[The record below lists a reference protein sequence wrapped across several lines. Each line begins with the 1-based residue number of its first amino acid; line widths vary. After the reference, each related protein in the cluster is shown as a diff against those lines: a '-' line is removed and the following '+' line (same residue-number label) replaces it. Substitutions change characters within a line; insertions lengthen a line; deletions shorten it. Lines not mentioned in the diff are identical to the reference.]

1 MPCCQQINCVF
12 CVGWGGILTCLTGQ
26 FGGVRYF
33 FFFLFPFLA
42 VLRSNTLI
50 LLYKII
56 KDFIFSQA
64 RCLQILSTMGVT
76 SVCFVIL
83 LCLLGCFILY
93 PVMLLFQSSLSIIQQ
108 HLAFHFS
115 FIYSHLGS
123 IFCVTLFK
131 VRAVEVC
138 RKSSALQSVHLSFQS
153 LIKVFDLLCMKL
165 CFPRKVSDST
175 GVNCDPLL
183 DTNSS
188 GLHSA
193 GEGGQESN
201 YSSKCYL

>member
-1 MPCCQQINCVF
+1 M
-12 CVGWGGILTCLTGQ
+12 
-26 FGGVRYF
+26 
-33 FFFLFPFLA
+33 
-42 VLRSNTLI
+42 
-50 LLYKII
+50 
-56 KDFIFSQA
+56 
-64 RCLQILSTMGVT
+64 
-76 SVCFVIL
+76 
-83 LCLLGCFILY
+83 
-93 PVMLLFQSSLSIIQQ
+93 
-108 HLAFHFS
+108 
-115 FIYSHLGS
+115 
-123 IFCVTLFK
+123 
-131 VRAVEVC
+131 EVC

-201 YSSKCYL
+201 YSSKCYLWRKCCFWPFIEAISQDDGKAEVNGAWTNRSLISVANLPHNESHKGTGCNGDAKSLLLCHETDDRGPIVALLFWQSLDMNCNPDGEIITVYL